1 MNIEHNTFNIHK
13 SFRTIIATALAL
25 LPLTAMN
32 DAQACASCGCT
43 LSKDWDTQGQTTK
56 LGLSADL
63 SYTYINQNTPIYG
76 SSKPSSA
83 FVAQLYAAG
92 QEIETST
99 ITQTVTA
106 SFNYNSDIWGV
117 SVQIPY
123 LNRTHATNGNL
134 NLQNVPPDTPALEP
148 QGTYGATSSDN
159 GIGDIRIIGRYS
171 GFSADRSSGLIGGIK
186 LPTGSTGANFSG
198 GPGAGN
204 KLDPGLQIGTGSTD
218 IILGAYTSGLIS
230 TYGWFIQGTLQH
242 AISPLVDEGL
252 GGTYRPGDAY
262 SLNTG
267 IRYAGFGAK
276 VTPMLQFNIIRRN
289 SDVGTG
295 VPTDALTGA
304 PVSSGTLAYLSPG
317 ASVRVG
323 GGASIYGFVQVPIY
337 QNVGSLQLVPKYT
350 ATLGVRQSF

>member
-1 MNIEHNTFNIHK
+1 MNIEHNSFNVHK
-13 SFRTIIATALAL
+13 SFRTAIATVLAL
-25 LPLTAMN
+25 LPLAALN

-43 LSKDWDTQGQTTK
+43 LSKDWETQGQTTK
-56 LGLSADL
+56 AGFSADL

-76 SSKPSSA
+76 NSKPSSA
-83 FVAQLYAAG
+83 FIAQLYAAG

-106 SFNYNSDIWGV
+106 SLNYNSDTWGI
-117 SVQIPY
+117 SLQIPY
-123 LNRTHATNGNL
+123 LDRTHATNGNL
-134 NLQNVPPDTPALEP
+134 NPATDTPATVP
-148 QGTYGATSSDN
+148 QGANGATSSEN

-171 GFSADRSSGLIGGIK
+171 GLSADNTSGFIGGIK

-218 IILGAYTSGLIS
+218 IILGAYTSGLVS
-230 TYGWFIQGTLQH
+230 RYGWFVQGTVQH
-242 AISPLVDEGL
+242 AISPLADEGA
-252 GGTYRPGDAY
+252 GGTYRSGDTY

-267 IRYAGFGAK
+267 IRYARFGAQF
-276 VTPMLQFNIIRRN
+276 TPMLQLNIVHRN
-289 SDVGTG
+289 SDEGTG

-304 PVSSGTLAYLSPG
+304 PVSSGTLAYLAPG

-323 GGASIYGFVQVPIY
+323 GGTSVYGFVQLPIY
-337 QNVGSLQLVPKYT
+337 QNVGSLQLVPKFT
-350 ATLGVRQSF
+350 ATLGVRKSFE